1 MPGFSFGGIM
11 DILTIFSNFLFA
23 PLDLF
28 EPGSDVL
35 YLCLAGLVPL
45 CVVVLVREVIRWC
58 TSL

>member
-1 MPGFSFGGIM
+1 M

-28 EPGSDVL
+28 VPGSDIL

-45 CVVVLVREVIRWC
+45 CVVVFVREVIRWC
-58 TSL
+58 MSL